1 MYTHKHPSFVCG
13 GFKVIQVFIRNMLL
27 EQLCCLLHFLWV
39 SCEFRSMYSETLADS
54 FEKMGRIYLTD
65 HSYAGIVWCGLQE
78 KVLKGALKLNI
89 LEKEFHM

>member
-1 MYTHKHPSFVCG
+1 
-13 GFKVIQVFIRNMLL
+13 
-27 EQLCCLLHFLWV
+27 
-39 SCEFRSMYSETLADS
+39 MYSETLADS